1 MQNLKDYF
9 SIPRMSPEGLAH
21 QSSLHSKASSIRA
34 WNQDLQARNG
44 KLVMSFERWMRR
56 DGNSLG
62 KDPMWDMSARKDED
76 VNYEAKIVPRTE
88 EEQREAEK
96 VRGRAEAK

>member
-1 MQNLKDYF
+1 
-9 SIPRMSPEGLAH
+9 
-21 QSSLHSKASSIRA
+21 
-34 WNQDLQARNG
+34 
-44 KLVMSFERWMRR
+44 MRR